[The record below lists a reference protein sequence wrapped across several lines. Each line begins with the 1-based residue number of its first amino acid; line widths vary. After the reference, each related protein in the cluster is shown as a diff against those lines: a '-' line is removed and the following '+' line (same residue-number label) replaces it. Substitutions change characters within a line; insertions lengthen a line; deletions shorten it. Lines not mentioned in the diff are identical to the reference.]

1 MAKIVVDFGAAI
13 PGESTV
19 TGYENKV
26 DATGI
31 QHDILFTVTW
41 DGQTRSRGSK
51 SEHGSVVLTR
61 NVDIAS
67 PKLYLACSNGNV
79 LSQGKGGGSATVK
92 IVIFKE
98 GAEYLVISLRDV
110 IVTRVE
116 NETITIVDPKTNDK
130 EERLV
135 ERVSLNYTAI
145 HWNRGSVQGAWDLNL
160 GSESYA
166 PA

>member
-1 MAKIVVDFGAAI
+1 MAKIVVDFGADI

-31 QHDILFTVTW
+31 QHDILFSVTW
-41 DGQTRSRGSK
+41 DGQTRSRGSE
-51 SEHGSVVLTR
+51 SDHGSVVLTR

-67 PKLYLACSNGNV
+67 PKLYRACSNGNI
-79 LSQGKGGGSATVK
+79 LNQTSNATVK

-98 GAEYLVISLRDV
+98 GAEYLIISLRDV

-116 NETITIVDPKTNDK
+116 NETVKTDDK
-130 EERLV
+130 EEKLV

-166 PA
+166 PSA

>member
-1 MAKIVVDFGAAI
+1 MAKIVVDFGADI

-19 TGYENKV
+19 VGYENKV

-41 DGQTRSRGSK
+41 DGQTRSRGSE
-51 SEHGSVVLTR
+51 SEHGSIVLTR

-67 PKLYLACSNGNV
+67 PKLYRACSNGNI
-79 LSQGKGGGSATVK
+79 LNQTSNATVK

-116 NETITIVDPKTNDK
+116 NETVKTDDK
-130 EERLV
+130 EEKLV
-135 ERVSLNYTAI
+135 EHVSLNYTAI

-166 PA
+166 PSV

>member
-1 MAKIVVDFGAAI
+1 MAKIVVDFGADI

-31 QHDILFTVTW
+31 QHDILFSVSW
-41 DGQTRSRGSK
+41 DGQTRSRGSE

-67 PKLYLACSNGNV
+67 PKLYRACSNGNI
-79 LSQGKGGGSATVK
+79 LNQTSNATVK

-110 IVTRVE
+110 IVTQVE
-116 NETITIVDPKTNDK
+116 NETVTIVDPKTNSK

-166 PA
+166 PSA